1 MTKKTE
7 YKTKKK
13 AQLEATAEENKSEMR
28 SYMRTRDESVEDFND
43 RVQSAEVIEWMKTQF
58 LATVK
63 AREILEDFEDGK
75 ENTGERE

>member
-7 YKTKKK
+7 FKTKKK
-13 AQLEATAEENKSEMR
+13 AQLEATAEENKS
-28 SYMRTRDESVEDFND
+28 
-43 RVQSAEVIEWMKTQF
+43 EVIEWMKTQF

-63 AREILEDFEDGK
+63 AREILEDYYEGK

>member
-7 YKTKKK
+7 IKTKKK
-13 AQLEATAEENKSEMR
+13 HQEEARIADNKS
-28 SYMRTRDESVEDFND
+28 
-43 RVQSAEVIEWMKTQF
+43 EVIEWMKTQF

-63 AREILEDFEDGK
+63 AREILKDFEHGK

>member
-13 AQLEATAEENKSEMR
+13 HQLEADASEAKS
-28 SYMRTRDESVEDFND
+28 
-43 RVQSAEVIEWMKTQF
+43 EVIEWMKTQF
-58 LATVK
+58 LSTVK
-63 AREILEDFEDGK
+63 AREILEDFEQGR

>member
-1 MTKKTE
+1 MKKSNF
-7 YKTKKK
+7 KTKKK
-13 AQLEATAEENKSEMR
+13 AQLEATQEENKSEMR
-28 SYMRTRDESVEDFND
+28 SYMRTRDESAEDFID